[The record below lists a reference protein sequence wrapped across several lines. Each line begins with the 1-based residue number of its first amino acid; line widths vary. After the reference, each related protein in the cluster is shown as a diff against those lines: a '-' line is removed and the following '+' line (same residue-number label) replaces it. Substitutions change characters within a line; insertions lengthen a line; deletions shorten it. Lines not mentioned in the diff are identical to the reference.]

1 MHNIVKVNSFDQE
14 KILFIGDSITACG
27 RDFSNSNS
35 LGVGYVGLFADM
47 LTIHQPDKMFEVI
60 NKGIDGN
67 TLGHLLSRWG
77 DDVYEHDPD
86 ILSVLIGINDAV
98 RLMDKSTSYHLSPA
112 KYKEVFTQ
120 LLKETKE
127 NLPNTRILL
136 LEPFYLSNGKNPGGS
151 YRNQLKELISEYIKV
166 VDELSRKFDT
176 SLIPLNICFNKILQH
191 KPSSVLS
198 EDRIHLKRTGH
209 LIIAEEI
216 YNLLFGPKGEFY
228 V

>member
-1 MHNIVKVNSFDQE
+1 MKINSFSPQ
-14 KILFIGDSITACG
+14 KILFIGDSITECD

-35 LGVGYVGLFADM
+35 LGFGYAGLFADM
-47 LTIHQPDKMFEVI
+47 LTIHQPGRNFEVI
-60 NKGIDGN
+60 NKGIAGN

-77 DDVYEHDPD
+77 DDVYEHEPD
-86 ILSVLIGINDAV
+86 VLSILIGINDAV

-112 KYKEVFTQ
+112 KYKEVFKK
-120 LLKETKE
+120 LLKETKGI
-127 NLPNTRILL
+127 LPNIQIIL
-136 LEPFYLSNGKNPGGS
+136 LEPFYLSNGKNPAGS
-151 YRNQLKELISEYIKV
+151 YRNQLKELIAEYIEI
-166 VDELSRKFDT
+166 VDELARMFGT
-176 SLIPLNICFNKILQH
+176 SLVPLNFHFNKILQH

-216 YNLLFGPKGEFY
+216 YNTLFCTQGESN